1 MLLCV
6 TAVVALRPEHAL
18 EEGTENHL
26 HSIKKTD
33 ELETSREGLLAG
45 EVS

>member
-18 EEGTENHL
+18 EERTENHL

-33 ELETSREGLLAG
+33 EVETSREGLLAG

>member
-26 HSIKKTD
+26 HSMKKTK
-33 ELETSREGLLAG
+33 ELETSQEGLLAG